1 MPSERRR
8 TGAGPGRP
16 LTWRARRGRDVRAKS
31 DPRRAVASV
40 DGQALRDLV
49 AGTVAGDARL
59 VRVPVNQPPWTPTGL
74 AVTAGEDV
82 SWLAWASPRLLRPL
96 GPALC
101 SRLVLRG
108 RAGDGVPVQGTRD
121 TVTFRADRTGQLRLG
136 SAYPGEL
143 QADRDDHDRP
153 HPLPGDVGDAVG
165 PPRAMGTRQRPAVRA
180 GIDRR
185 PRPVPGWR
193 RRHHRW
199 PGDPRGIVPAAASF
213 PVRHPGLPTASDCA
227 PHGPSQRHARP
238 ASAGQ
243 RVRPS
248 PSATG
253 SDGSSWPW
261 MDLPAIC
268 RNRPTGYVPKR

>member
-16 LTWRARRGRDVRAKS
+16 RPWRARRGRDVRAKS

-49 AGTVAGDARL
+49 ATVAGDARL

-143 QADRDDHDRP
+143 QADGTITTDRIPYRAMSGTLLALLARWAPGSDPQCALESIAGRDPSRA
-153 HPLPGDVGDAVG
+153 GDGVIIAGRAIRGGSFPQRRASRCAALDC
-165 PPRAMGTRQRPAVRA
+165 PPRATARRTGRLSVTPGRLPPAR
-180 GIDRR
+180 
-185 PRPVPGWR
+185 
-193 RRHHRW
+193 
-199 PGDPRGIVPAAASF
+199 
-213 PVRHPGLPTASDCA
+213 C
-227 PHGPSQRHARP
+227 
-238 ASAGQ
+238 SAKPERYG
-243 RVRPS
+243 V
-248 PSATG
+248 
-253 SDGSSWPW
+253 
-261 MDLPAIC
+261 
-268 RNRPTGYVPKR
+268 